1 MSTDARRFTSL
12 WMMQAVP
19 RPAAVAVEAVVEAA
33 RAVAAVAVAVLVAFL
48 PFPEREPELQAQ
60 RPDVGLY
67 PLHPRLLEAVEAQV
81 RAVVLAEAAVVA
93 VAAALKPFLVAA
105 VAPRF
110 PVSRS
115 LTCCWLPV
123 LM

>member
-19 RPAAVAVEAVVEAA
+19 RPAAVVVEAVVEE
-33 RAVAAVAVAVLVAFL
+33 AAVAVAVLVVFL
-48 PFPEREPELQAQ
+48 PLRERELRPQ
-60 RPDVGLY
+60 RPDVGLC

-81 RAVVLAEAAVVA
+81 RVVAEEAAVA
-93 VAAALKPFLVAA
+93 VAAALKPLLLAA
-105 VAPRF
+105 VAHRF
-110 PVSRS
+110 PVWRS